1 MNTKTLLMFAAVA
14 AVLGTVSVIAMQPA
28 FASFSIDGSNVNTNS
43 NTQGGSQEGSAFA
56 FQNNQNN
63 QQNNLQRSGGAF
75 SVVGDANSGNTNT
88 QSQSNTF
95 GSEDD

>member
-28 FASFSIDGSNVNTNS
+28 FASFSIDRSNVNTNT

-63 QQNNLQRSGGAF
+63 QQNNLQRSGDAF

-95 GSEDD
+95 TQDD